1 LKVIVV
7 GGGIMGLTAA
17 RSLGRAGHSV
27 CIIERGPLPNPLAS
41 SIDHHRLIRFMYGA
55 EHGYA
60 RMVADAYPAWE
71 RLWRDLG
78 RIHYAPTGQFLSGP
92 ANDPW
97 IAGSRRS
104 MDDLGIAYGELDRRA
119 IRRRFPLIDAEQV
132 DYALY
137 SPTAG
142 ALFADAIAEDL
153 TLWLAEA
160 GVDLRPSTA
169 VAAIDAETATVTLA
183 DGDKLQGDRIVVTA
197 GVWTGRLMSDL
208 ARRLTPSRQ
217 LVLYVDPPDHL
228 ATHWTGTTMLTDVL
242 QGDQQSVFYAVPP
255 LRGLPIKFGDHCFSK
270 GGDPEAD
277 RTATEI
283 EIARV
288 REAARRRLK
297 DADHYRIRAAKT
309 CFYTLSPDERFIAEK
324 RDRAIILAGFSGHGY
339 KFAPLI
345 AERLAA
351 VLGERSA
358 FATFQTWLAGAAVAG
373 SGEVG

>member
-1 LKVIVV
+1 LKIIVV
-7 GGGIMGLTAA
+7 GGGIMGLSAA
-17 RSLGRAGHSV
+17 RSLSQGGHAV
-27 CIIERGPLPNPLAS
+27 TLLERGPLPNPLAS

-60 RMVADAYPAWE
+60 AMVAEAFPAWE

-92 ANDPW
+92 VDDPW
-97 IAGSRRS
+97 IDGSRRS
-104 MDDLGIAYGELDRRA
+104 MAALGIAYAELDRAA
-119 IRRRFPLIDAEQV
+119 IRRRFPLIDAGQV

-153 TLWLAEA
+153 TQWLADA
-160 GVDLRPSTA
+160 GVDLRPATEV
-169 VAAIDAETATVTLA
+169 VAIEPETATVSLA
-183 DGDKLQGDRIVVTA
+183 SGEKLRGDRLVVTA
-197 GVWTGRLMSDL
+197 GVWTSRLVPSL
-208 ARRLTPSRQ
+208 ARQLTPSRQ
-217 LVLYVDPPDHL
+217 AVLYVEPPDDL
-228 ATHWTGTTMLTDVL
+228 AAHWQGATMLTDVL

-270 GGDPEAD
+270 GGDPDAD
-277 RTATEI
+277 RTATEA

-297 DADHYRIRAAKT
+297 DADSYRVHEAKT
-309 CFYTLSPDERFIAEK
+309 CFYTLTEDERFIAESLDK
-324 RDRAIILAGFSGHGY
+324 VLVLGGFSGHGY

-345 AERLAA
+345 GERLAA
-351 VLGERSA
+351 VIDERLA
-358 FATFQTWLAGAAVAG
+358 FAEFRDWLAGTAG
-373 SGEVG
+373 SG